1 VTDGVT
7 RAECPYDP
15 KLTPNEIGAEE
26 QSPRIIGLFDLKY
39 RDAKAKTDGQSG
51 MSYHDQVI

>member
-1 VTDGVT
+1 MS
-7 RAECPYDP
+7 ANDP

-26 QSPRIIGLFDLKY
+26 QSPRIIGLFDLTY